1 MLPPVISFVI
11 IEFHSIEDIK
21 ACITSIK
28 TRCENIPYEIIVSS
42 NSCYPPETR
51 SKLEHDFPEIRW
63 SFNNKN
69 GGFAYAMN
77 QGLKIAH
84 GEYMTIINPDV
95 RIKNGLTSMIEFM
108 QSHPSVGAIA
118 PLIVNE
124 QGMIQDSARPY
135 VSVQRYVWR
144 CIKRIIGHKSSVLD
158 KNMDYAQVQTVDW
171 VIGAFIMVRKEV
183 YEKTK
188 GLDEYYFMYA
198 EDLDWCTRIRTFGYE
213 VVYFPLSKV
222 EYEGSRSARHSSQ
235 YAKIFFRSHIYYWN
249 KYGFWGGYP
258 KRKSIEMLDK

>member
-1 MLPPVISFVI
+1 MLSPIISFVI
-11 IEFHSIEDIK
+11 IEFHSTEDIN

-28 TRCENIPYEIIVSS
+28 TRCENVPYEIIVSS
-42 NSCYPPETR
+42 NSCYPLETR

-95 RIKNGLTSMIEFM
+95 RIKNGLDSMIEFM
-108 QSHPSVGAIA
+108 QSHPSIGAIA

-144 CIKRIIGHKSSVLD
+144 CFKRIISHKSSVLD
-158 KNMDYAQVQTVDW
+158 KNMDYTQVQTVDW

-222 EYEGSRSARHSSQ
+222 EYEGSRSARHSPK
-235 YAKIFFRSHIYYWN
+235 YAKIFFKSHIYYWN
-249 KYGFWGGYP
+249 KYGFFRGYP
-258 KRKSIEMLDK
+258 KRKSIEMIDK

>member
-1 MLPPVISFVI
+1 MLPPIISFVI

-42 NSCYPPETR
+42 NSCYPSETQR
-51 SKLEHDFPEIRW
+51 ILKNDFADIRW

-77 QGLKIAH
+77 QGLKIAY
-84 GEYMTIINPDV
+84 GKYMTIINPDV
-95 RIKNGLTSMIEFM
+95 RIKNGLTCMVEFM

-118 PLIVNE
+118 PLIVNK
-124 QGMIQDSARPY
+124 QGIIQDSARPY
-135 VSVQRYVWR
+135 VSVQSYVWR
-144 CIKRIIGHKSSVLD
+144 CIKRIICHKSSVL
-158 KNMDYAQVQTVDW
+158 NNCMDYAQVQTVDW

-198 EDLDWCTRIRTFGYE
+198 EDLDWCTRIRLLGYE

-222 EYEGSRSARHSSQ
+222 EYEGSRSARHSFK
-235 YAKIFFRSHIYYWN
+235 YAKIFFRSHLYYWN
-249 KYGFWGGYP
+249 KYGFWRGYP
-258 KRKSIEMLDK
+258 KRKPIEMT